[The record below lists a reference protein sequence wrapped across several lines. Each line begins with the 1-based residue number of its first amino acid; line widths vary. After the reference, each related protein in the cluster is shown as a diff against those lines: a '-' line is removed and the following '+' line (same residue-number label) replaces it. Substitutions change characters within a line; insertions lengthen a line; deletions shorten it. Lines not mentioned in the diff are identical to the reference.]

1 MHYGFVDDGLK
12 KWYHF
17 IRWCKKKKKKKT
29 VTKKKQLMQTY
40 AN

>member
-12 KWYHF
+12 KWYHL
-17 IRWCKKKKKKKT
+17 IRWCKKKKKKT